1 MILRLLFLALC
12 IVVVCLPWL
21 GGVSTPATLIAI
33 GLPHDPPLDSVAI
46 PPLAPLLAEW
56 LLGPSE
62 EGRDAA
68 PAAHSCDADDSGG
81 GGGGRDDKAA
91 GLSSLDA
98 SATPHLALCHAPAC
112 GGVDMLTV
120 TLLRRRVAAAARA
133 EKGGGRGS
141 LGARRGRAEGFCGR
155 GRAGAGLPTPIIF

>member
-12 IVVVCLPWL
+12 IVAICLPWL

-62 EGRDAA
+62 EVWAR
-68 PAAHSCDADDSGG
+68 PPLCSS
-81 GGGGRDDKAA
+81 RL
-91 GLSSLDA
+91 LS
-98 SATPHLALCHAPAC
+98 
-112 GGVDMLTV
+112 
-120 TLLRRRVAAAARA
+120 AR
-133 EKGGGRGS
+133 
-141 LGARRGRAEGFCGR
+141 
-155 GRAGAGLPTPIIF
+155 